1 LIISVRCFFILKG
14 DTVNPWGAITAAIIA
29 GAIAFVGMVVT
40 KESKISDFRQEW
52 INDLRTKIAELISIF
67 DVISKESDFSAD
79 EKNEAKK
86 NVNRVI
92 AEVRLRLNHSNPTAA
107 ERELGEVITDIN
119 LEIMTR
125 GGEVSKHYE
134 RLTKLTHLVLKEEW
148 TRVKKG
154 ENSYMMIKNF
164 LSVIAVIL
172 AAMTI
177 TWFAIFIVTHSG
189 LFKTPLF

>member
-1 LIISVRCFFILKG
+1 
-14 DTVNPWGAITAAIIA
+14 
-29 GAIAFVGMVVT
+29 M
-40 KESKISDFRQEW
+40 
-52 INDLRTKIAELISIF
+52 
-67 DVISKESDFSAD
+67 
-79 EKNEAKK
+79 
-86 NVNRVI
+86 NRVI

>member
-1 LIISVRCFFILKG
+1 M
-14 DTVNPWGAITAAIIA
+14 NPWGAITAAIIA

>member
-1 LIISVRCFFILKG
+1 M
-14 DTVNPWGAITAAIIA
+14 NPWGAITAAIIA

-67 DVISKESDFSAD
+67 DVISKESDFSAE
-79 EKNEAKK
+79 EKNEAKR

-92 AEVRLRLNHSNPTAA
+92 AEVRLRLNHSNPTDA
-107 ERELGEVITDIN
+107 ERALGEVITDIN
-119 LEIMTR
+119 VEIITR
-125 GGEVSKHYE
+125 GGEVSKHYDK
-134 RLTKLTHLVLKEEW
+134 LTELTHLVLKEEW

-154 ENSYMMIKNF
+154 ENSYILVKNF

-172 AAMTI
+172 SAMTI
-177 TWFAIFIVTHSG
+177 TWFAVFIVAHSG
-189 LFKTPLF
+189 LFKIPII